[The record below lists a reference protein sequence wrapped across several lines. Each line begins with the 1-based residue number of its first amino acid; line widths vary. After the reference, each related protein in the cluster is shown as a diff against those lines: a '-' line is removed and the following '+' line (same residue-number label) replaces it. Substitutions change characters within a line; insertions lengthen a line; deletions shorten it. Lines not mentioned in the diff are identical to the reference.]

1 MNTGMDFAKIR
12 YYDLKLEALKGRLK
26 DIVGRTEELSRLTR
40 VMSRTIDNNCLI
52 VGPSG
57 IGKTAL
63 VHAWAKQS
71 VQEGQSNKLPIVEF
85 DPESFEVFNSATP
98 VPFQRYV
105 EALESLPKCIL
116 FIDNFGHLIYNKA
129 TVLHAMFQLVK
140 PHVESGKI
148 QLLLVMEQAEFK
160 WLAAESPSLLNL
172 FEVIA
177 VKPQSDSEQE
187 HILAQAWAALSPS
200 EQFTTTDSIFP
211 FVIQLVERFP
221 ALGQLPAAAIRILD
235 ESLALVKDRKSNTI
249 GEEEIYQV
257 VSDKVGVPLT
267 QLKIS
272 EKELLQKLE
281 LRLNRG
287 VVGQTRAIAQI
298 ATTIQRAKLGLKNP
312 NRPLGSFLVLGPSGV
327 GKTETAKLVAQT
339 VFGKKESFVRIDMS
353 EFGEAHTVARL
364 IGAPAGYVGFDQG
377 GGLTNA
383 VKQEPY
389 SLVLLDEAEKAHPK
403 IFDVFLQLLDD
414 GRLTSGQG
422 ETVDFTQTIIMATT
436 NIAVPEIIEGFT
448 HGEDIASDEFIQ
460 NALMPALTKVFRLEF
475 LNRFDA
481 ILVFKPL
488 TLADLLEIAKLEIQK
503 VEERVAKYNIIFK
516 IDPAVLAKKIES
528 LCDPRFGARPVKRF
542 IETTCETLIT
552 QKLLAS

>member
-1 MNTGMDFAKIR
+1 MEFSKVR
-12 YYDLKLEALKGRLK
+12 YYDLRLEALKGRLK
-26 DIVGRTEELSRLTR
+26 DIVGRREELSRLTR
-40 VMSRTIDNNCLI
+40 VIGRTMNNNCLI
-52 VGPSG
+52 VGSSG
-57 IGKTAL
+57 IGKTVL
-63 VHAWAKQS
+63 VHAWAKQCL
-71 VQEGQSNKLPIVEF
+71 QEAPKNTLPIVEF
-85 DPESFEVFNSATP
+85 DAESFEVFNSTAP
-98 VPFQRYV
+98 IPFQRYV
-105 EALESLPKCIL
+105 EALESLPKCVL

-129 TVLHAMFQLVK
+129 TVLHAMFQLLK
-140 PHVESGKI
+140 PHVENGKI
-148 QLLLVMEQAEFK
+148 QLLLVMEQTEFK
-160 WLAAESPSLLNL
+160 WLEAESPSLLNL
-172 FEVIA
+172 FEVIV
-177 VKPQSDSEQE
+177 VKSQSEIEQE
-187 HILAQAWAALSPS
+187 NILTQAWTALSPS
-200 EQFTTTDSIFP
+200 RQFTIADSVIP
-211 FVIQLVERFP
+211 FVIQLVGRFP
-221 ALGQLPAAAIRILD
+221 SLGNLPAAAIRILD
-235 ESLALVKDRKSNTI
+235 ESLALVKARKSNTI

-272 EKELLQKLE
+272 EKELLKRLE
-281 LRLNRG
+281 PRLNSA
-287 VVGQTRAIAQI
+287 VVGQTSAIQTI

-436 NIAVPEIIEGFT
+436 NIAVSEIIEGFT
-448 HGEDIASDEFIQ
+448 HGEDIQSDEFIQ

-488 TLADLLEIAKLEIQK
+488 TQADLLEIAKLEIQK
-503 VEERVAKYNIIFK
+503 VEERVAKHNITFK
-516 IDPAVLAKKIES
+516 IDPAVLAKKIEV

-542 IETTCETLIT
+542 IETTCENLIT

>member
-1 MNTGMDFAKIR
+1 MEFAKIR

-40 VMSRTIDNNCLI
+40 VIGRTINNNCLM

-63 VHAWAKQS
+63 VHGWVKQR
-71 VQEGQSNKLPIVEF
+71 VQEEPKSIPIVEL
-85 DPESFEVFNSATP
+85 DVENFEALNLPS
-98 VPFQRYV
+98 VPFQRFV
-105 EALESLPKCIL
+105 EALESLPRCIL
-116 FIDNFGHLIYNKA
+116 FIDDVGHFIYNKTFA
-129 TVLHAMFQLVK
+129 LQSLFQLLK
-140 PHVESGKI
+140 PHMDSGKVQVI
-148 QLLLVMEQAEFK
+148 AAMEPAEIK
-160 WLAAESPSLLNL
+160 WLETESPSLLRL
-172 FEVIA
+172 FEIINL
-177 VKPQSDSEQE
+177 KPQPLSEQE
-187 HILAQAWAALSPS
+187 AILNYTWKGCEKVVPVVV
-200 EQFTTTDSIFP
+200 EF
-211 FVIQLVERFP
+211 VERFP
-221 ALGQLPAAAIRILD
+221 ILGHLPGAGIRILD
-235 ESLALVKDRKSNTI
+235 EAFALAKSRKSSEVS
-249 GEEEIYQV
+249 EEEIYQI
-257 VSDKVGVPLT
+257 VSEKLGVPLT

-272 EKELLQKLE
+272 EKELLKQLE

-287 VVGQTRAIAQI
+287 VVGQASAIAQI

-383 VKQEPY
+383 VKQEPH

-436 NIAVPEIIEGFT
+436 NIAVSEIIEGFT
-448 HGEDIASDEFIQ
+448 RGEEIASDEFIQ

-488 TLADLLEIAKLEIQK
+488 TPADLLEIAKLEIQK
-503 VEERVAKYNIIFK
+503 VEERVAKHNITFK
-516 IDPAVLAKKIES
+516 IDPAVLAKKIQS